1 MLPGI
6 TIEGSAAPILFGNI
20 IEESGAEEIWVSP
33 SFPADSLLTDNVV
46 APQLRDNGH
55 QLKVTPQ

>member
-1 MLPGI
+1 MLPGV

-33 SFPADSLLTDNVV
+33 SFSAGSLLTDNVV
-46 APQLRDNGH
+46 APELRENT
-55 QLKVTPQ
+55 VIS